1 VLFYSY
7 SYQWFPPGSPS
18 TDRWRVIAN
27 GLVFG
32 ALALVMMLSRIQLS
46 EGLYIDAR
54 NAPVALIA
62 LFEGWPAGVI
72 AALLPAAYRVWRGGS
87 GAPAG
92 VVGLLL
98 AAALGSLAHVWVRRR
113 GDVQTR
119 HALVVSLGVFATTF
133 FSFVL
138 TGEYGMALFARTW
151 PPLLVSYVVALTFA
165 ARLMT
170 DTVQRSRL
178 SSEQTR
184 FRAII
189 DEASDAIR
197 IIDADTLR
205 IIDVNRRDCEL
216 SGYSREELIGRDSR
230 DLWPSDPELRAKR
243 EAAFIEGRTHGFAR
257 SFSLPY
263 VTRTGGIISVDS
275 TRRTVE
281 RDGRRYEVVIFREA
295 AAREAAEAAQQ
306 EAIELRAITLLA
318 GATAHEI
325 NNPLAVIV
333 GSVDLL
339 AQHPSLGPQEQKWI
353 NHALTAAARVKD
365 IVLRMTHITRVEN
378 VPDQEDLPPMLDI
391 RKSSEERK

>member
-7 SYQWFPPGSPS
+7 SYQWFPPGSPGG
-18 TDRWRVIAN
+18 DRWRVATN

-72 AALLPAAYRVWRGGS
+72 AALVPATYRVWRGGS

-98 AAALGSLAHVWVRRR
+98 AAALGGLAHAWVPGR
-113 GDVQTR
+113 GGVR
-119 HALVVSLGVFATTF
+119 APHALLLSLGVFATTF
-133 FSFVL
+133 VSFAMA
-138 TGEYGMALFARTW
+138 GAYGMELFARTW
-151 PPLLVSYVVALTFA
+151 LPVLASYVVAIAFT
-165 ARLMT
+165 ARLMS
-170 DTVQRSRL
+170 DTVHRARL
-178 SSEQTR
+178 STEQAR
-184 FRAII
+184 FRAIL

-216 SGYSREELIGRDSR
+216 SGYSRDELIGRDSR
-230 DLWPSDPELRAKR
+230 ELWPSAPELRAR
-243 EAAFIEGRTHGFAR
+243 RAAAVTEARSHGFAR

-263 VTRTGGIISVDS
+263 LTRSGEIISVDS
-275 TRRTVE
+275 TRRIVE
-281 RDGRRYEVVIFREA
+281 REGRRYEVVIFREA
-295 AAREAAEAAQQ
+295 AAREAAEAAQK
-306 EAIELRAITLLA
+306 EATELRAITLLA

-333 GSVDLL
+333 GSIDLL
-339 AQHPSLGPQEQKWI
+339 ARHPSLGAQEERWI
-353 NHALTAAARVKD
+353 NHALAAVARVKD
-365 IVLRMTHITRVEN
+365 IVLRMTHITRVES

-391 RKSSEERK
+391 RKSSEEQP

>member
-7 SYQWFPPGSPS
+7 SYQWFPPG
-18 TDRWRVIAN
+18 TRADHRWRVLTN
-27 GLVFG
+27 GVVFG
-32 ALALVMMLSRIQLS
+32 ALALVMMVSRIQLS
-46 EGLYIDAR
+46 EGLFMDAR

-62 LFEGWPAGVI
+62 LFEGWPAGLI
-72 AALLPAAYRVWRGGS
+72 AVLLPAAYRGWRGGS

-92 VVGLLL
+92 IVGLLL
-98 AAALGSLAHVWVRRR
+98 AAALGSLAHAWVGRH
-113 GDVQTR
+113 GDVRVR
-119 HALVVSLGVFATTF
+119 HTLLLSLGVFATTS
-133 FSFVL
+133 FSFFL
-138 TGEYGMALFARTW
+138 AGDYGMTLYGRTW
-151 PPLLVSYVVALTFA
+151 LPLLGSYVVAIAFT
-165 ARLMT
+165 ARLMS
-170 DTVQRSRL
+170 DTVQRARL
-178 SSEQTR
+178 LNEQAR

-197 IIDADTLR
+197 IIDADTMR

-216 SGYSREELIGRDSR
+216 SGYSREELIGLDSR
-230 DLWPSDPELRAKR
+230 DLWPPDPELRAER
-243 EAAFIEGRTHGFAR
+243 AAAAAAARTHGFSR

-275 TRRTVE
+275 TRRIVE

-306 EAIELRAITLLA
+306 EAIQLRAIALLA

-333 GSVDLL
+333 GSIDLL
-339 AQHPSLGPQEQKWI
+339 ARHTGLGPHEQKWI
-353 NHALTAAARVKD
+353 NHALAAAARVKD
-365 IVLRMTHITRVEN
+365 IVLRMTHITRIEN

-391 RKSSEERK
+391 RKSSEERP